1 MSNKKNNKNVL
12 FQLPSAVDVEDAL
25 LGIMMLNHKT
35 IAEVK
40 EILEV
45 EDFYDPKNTIICKAI
60 FELHVEGCIPDLL
73 TVNNRVKS
81 YPNPIKVEPFEI
93 TAKTIKVTGLE
104 RIDSL
109 CRIVKE
115 KSIARQL
122 LVICSNITASLGEKG
137 TDVFDILDETK
148 AAIGALGAKIQS
160 LAVTRIFDVAANVIN
175 QFMAKVNNAR
185 QGIENP
191 NAVRTF
197 IEEWDAVNGDLVPA
211 LYVVAGRPAM
221 GKGVHLTELCVR
233 MGKVYNI
240 GVVNG
245 EMTHEQL
252 LIRCGCN
259 LKRIDNFLWKKDPKQ
274 ITDEELRLVQEAME
288 EAANLKLFL
297 YDETE
302 IHKICNRISLWVSKD
317 NVKCVLIDFLTL
329 LKVNEEV
336 GKYFSDTQRVNYI
349 MDMLRNTAKKEKI
362 PIILYC
368 QLNRDLTKRDNKE
381 PRLSDLK
388 QSGNIEEFAY
398 QVSFLHR
405 PEYYDDNPIDEHG
418 NSLKG
423 LMYQIIAKH
432 RDGELA
438 RLKFSAKLAQSRLEP
453 YNDTPML
460 PSSLIPSTVK
470 EWLPPSMNH
479 SLDQTEEDD
488 TEDWGDQ
495 PF

>member
-1 MSNKKNNKNVL
+1 MSGKNEHIQPVNKL
-12 FQLPSAVDVEDAL
+12 HSAVEMEDSV
-25 LGIMMLNHKT
+25 LGVMMLNHR
-35 IAEVK
+35 AVLDVK
-40 EILEV
+40 EILEPN
-45 EDFYDPKNTIICKAI
+45 DFYDQRNRFICKAI
-60 FELHVEGCIPDLL
+60 FELHEEGHVPDIFM
-73 TVNNRVKS
+73 VNERVKNF
-81 YPNPIKVEPFEI
+81 PDAPKIEPFDI
-93 TAKTIKVTGLE
+93 TSKTMKVTGDE
-104 RIDSL
+104 KVATFS
-109 CRIVKE
+109 RIVKE

-122 LVICSNITASLGEKG
+122 FHISNDIVSSLSEKG
-137 TDVFDILDETK
+137 RDIFDIRDE
-148 AAIGALGAKIQS
+148 AEVAVSLLGQKLQS
-160 LAVTRIFDVAANVIN
+160 LAVTRLFDVASNVLN
-175 QFMAKVNNAR
+175 SLMTRVHNAR
-185 QGIENP
+185 EGIVNP

-197 IEEWDAVNGDLVPA
+197 MEEWDAVNGDLFPA

-245 EMTHEQL
+245 EMSHEQL
-252 LIRCGCN
+252 MIRCGCN
-259 LKRIDNFLWKKDPKQ
+259 IKGIDNFLWKKDPKTV
-274 ITDEELRLVQEAME
+274 TDAELQLAQEAME
-288 EAANLKLFL
+288 EASSLKLHL

-302 IHKICNRISLWVSKD
+302 IHRICNRIRSWIAKD

-349 MDMLRNTAKKEKI
+349 MDMLRVLCKKEKI
-362 PIILYC
+362 PIILYA
-368 QLNRDLTKRDNKE
+368 QLNRELSKRDSKE

-388 QSGNIEEFAY
+388 QSGNIEEFAF

-405 PEYYDDNPIDEHG
+405 PEYYDENPTDEMG

-432 RDGELA
+432 RDG
-438 RLKFSAKLAQSRLEP
+438 RLERIKYQAKLSQSRLEKW
-453 YNDTPML
+453 DDMPML
-460 PSSLIPSTVK
+460 PTAALPSGAK
-470 EWLPPSMNH
+470 WIPPSMNE
-479 SLDQTEEDD
+479 QIKPAPEQD